1 MNEFLLQ
8 LLFLIIIINPVN
20 QVMLIVSIAKEHPDR
35 DVSRLIYSGNLWAF
49 VITALIAATGIFLFK
64 VVFRVDM
71 ATLRLAGGLILAGI
85 GYTRL
90 SRGVT
95 FHLRRNQDIREVRVV
110 PFAVPLIVGP
120 AAFAQSITIAAKG
133 GELFALGVV
142 ASAIAL
148 NVGLMRLTLLA
159 QRKISRNVVNVSIRL
174 SGLITMTI
182 GLQMVYDSVVELVR
196 MAQ

>member
-1 MNEFLLQ
+1 
-8 LLFLIIIINPVN
+8 
-20 QVMLIVSIAKEHPDR
+20 MLIVSIAKEHPAR
-35 DVSRLIYSGNLWAF
+35 DVSRLIYTGNLWAF

-64 VVFRVDM
+64 VVFRLEM

-95 FHLRRNQDIREVRVV
+95 FHLRRNQDLGELRVV

-120 AAFAQSITIAAKG
+120 ATFAQAVTIAATT

-142 ASAIAL
+142 AAAIAL
-148 NVGLMRLTLLA
+148 NVGLMRLTLLL
-159 QRKISRNVVNVSIRL
+159 QKIINRNVVNVSIRL

-182 GLQMVYDSVVELVR
+182 GLQMVYLAVVELVR
-196 MAQ
+196 LAR

>member
-8 LLFLIIIINPVN
+8 LLFLVIIINPVN

-35 DVSRLIYSGNLWAF
+35 DVSKLIYSGNLWAF

-64 VVFRVDM
+64 IVFRVDM

-110 PFAVPLIVGP
+110 PFAVPMIVGP

-142 ASAIAL
+142 AAAIAL
-148 NVGLMRLTLLA
+148 NVGLMRLTLLG
-159 QRKISRNVVNVSIRL
+159 QRIISRNVVNVSIRL

-196 MAQ
+196 LAQ

>member
-1 MNEFLLQ
+1 MNEFFLQ
-8 LLFLIIIINPVN
+8 LLFLVIIINPVN
-20 QVMLIVSIAKEHPDR
+20 QVMLIVSIAREHPDR
-35 DVSRLIYSGNLWAF
+35 DVSKLIYSGNLWAF

-95 FHLRRNQDIREVRVV
+95 FHLRRSQDIREVRVV

-142 ASAIAL
+142 AAAIAL
-148 NVGLMRLTLLA
+148 NVGLMRLTLLG
-159 QRKISRNVVNVSIRL
+159 QRRISRNVVNVSIRL

-196 MAQ
+196 LAQ

>member
-1 MNEFLLQ
+1 MNGFLLQ

-20 QVMLIVSIAKEHPDR
+20 QVMLIVALAKEHPDR
-35 DVSRLIYSGNLWAF
+35 DVSKLIYTGNLWAF

-64 VVFRVDM
+64 VVFRVEM

-95 FHLRRNQDIREVRVV
+95 FHLRRHQDIRELRVV
-110 PFAVPLIVGP
+110 PFAVPLIAGP
-120 AAFAQSITIAAKG
+120 ATFAQSITIAAQG

-142 ASAIAL
+142 ASAIVL
-148 NVGLMRLTLLA
+148 NVGLMRLTLLM
-159 QRKISRNVVNVSIRL
+159 QRYISRNMVNISIRL